1 MQIDRKAI
9 YRSERISMI
18 ERQLMI
24 MPVFF
29 KLILMM
35 AVVMV
40 ILSASKPLGGILNQ
54 YERILSAEASGMERL
69 PQLKRQIEILEK
81 QMVSLSSSSIE
92 ARLKAIEKAIN
103 TGELSVEE
111 ISTLQQ
117 LSNDF
122 QTLKSYMFDNPE
134 DLVKLKTLQ
143 RDYSELVRSKDNY
156 MTSSEVMR
164 EISFLQNMFYTI
176 LGLFGILV
184 SLVGGS
190 WWFSVRREKN
200 LIKDKST

>member
-92 ARLKAIEKAIN
+92 TRLKAIEKAIN